1 MPLYDFHTHSFFS
14 DGALLPMELIRRAQ
28 VSGYSAF
35 AITDH
40 ASASNI
46 EQLVDTVRRD
56 CDLAWEEWGFRVLPG
71 VELTHCP
78 PRSIARL
85 AAQAKSAGAKIVVIH
100 GETLVEPVPLGTN
113 RASVECPDVDV
124 LGHPGLLTEAEAHL
138 ARENNVYLEI
148 TSRRGHCLGNGNTVV
163 LGRAAGASFLVN
175 SDTHAPGDLHTDAF
189 ARTVALGAGLTPAE
203 TDTVMH
209 ENPLALLRRLGVP
222 DPLAAQEEQP

>member
-1 MPLYDFHTHSFFS
+1 MSLFDFHTHSFFS

-28 VSGYSAF
+28 VSGYDAL

-56 CDLAWEEWGFRVLPG
+56 CELAWDEWQFRVLPG

-85 AAQAKSAGAKIVVIH
+85 AARAKSAGAKIVVIH
-100 GETLVEPVPLGTN
+100 GETLVEPVPPGTN

-124 LGHPGLLTEAEAHL
+124 LGHPGLLTEAEAEL

-163 LGRAAGASFLVN
+163 LGRAAGAKFLIN
-175 SDTHAPGDLHTDAF
+175 SDTHAPGDLHTKVF
-189 ARTVALGAGLTPAE
+189 ARTVALGAGLSPAE
-203 TDTVMH
+203 TDTAMH
-209 ENPLALLRRLGVP
+209 ENPLALLRHLGVSV
-222 DPLAAQEEQP
+222 

>member
-1 MPLYDFHTHSFFS
+1 MPLYDFHMHCFFS
-14 DGALLPMELIRRAQ
+14 DGELLPMELIRRAH
-28 VSGYSAF
+28 VKGYTAM

-46 EQLVDTVRRD
+46 EELVEKVSRD
-56 CDLAWEEWGFRVLPG
+56 CELAWDEWGFRVLPG

-85 AAQAKSAGAKIVVIH
+85 AARAKQAGAKIVVIH

-124 LGHPGLLTEAEAHL
+124 LGHPGLLTEEEAAL
-138 ARENNVYLEI
+138 ARENDVYLEI

-163 LGRAAGASFLVN
+163 VGRAAGAKFLVN
-175 SDTHAPGDLHTDAF
+175 SDTHSPGDLHTAEF
-189 ARTVALGAGLTPAE
+189 ARTLALGAGLTPDEADAALYQNPE
-203 TDTVMH
+203 RLLAKVGLATV
-209 ENPLALLRRLGVP
+209 AGARYV
-222 DPLAAQEEQP
+222 

>member
-14 DGALLPMELIRRAQ
+14 DGALLPMELIRRAH
-28 VSGYSAF
+28 VNGYSAM

-46 EQLVDTVRRD
+46 EELVEKVTRD
-56 CDLAWEEWGFRVLPG
+56 CDLAWEQWGFCVLPG

-78 PRSIARL
+78 PRSIAGL
-85 AAQAKSAGAKIVVIH
+85 AARAKAAGAKIVVIH
-100 GETLVEPVPLGTN
+100 GETLVEPVPPGTN

-124 LGHPGLLTEAEAHL
+124 LGHPGLLTEEEAAL
-138 ARENNVYLEI
+138 AARNEVFLEI

-175 SDTHAPGDLHTDAF
+175 SDTHSPGDLHTEAF
-189 ARTVALGAGLTPAE
+189 ARAVALGAGLTSEEADTALFGSPELLLARVGAE
-203 TDTVMH
+203 ERKV
-209 ENPLALLRRLGVP
+209 
-222 DPLAAQEEQP
+222 

>member
-28 VSGYSAF
+28 VNGYTAF

-46 EQLVDTVRRD
+46 EQLVETVRRD

-85 AAQAKSAGAKIVVIH
+85 AAQAKAAGAKIVVIH
-100 GETLVEPVPLGTN
+100 GETLVEPVPPGTN
-113 RASVECPDVDV
+113 RASVECPDVDI
-124 LGHPGLLTEAEAHL
+124 LGHPGLLTEAEAAL
-138 ARENNVYLEI
+138 ARTNNVFLEI

-163 LGRAAGASFLVN
+163 LGRAAGAKFLIN
-175 SDTHAPGDLHTDAF
+175 SDTHSPGDLHTAGF
-189 ARTVALGAGLTPAE
+189 ARTVALGAGLSPAE
-203 TDTVMH
+203 TDTAMH
-209 ENPLALLRRLGVP
+209 ENPLELLRRVGVSNP
-222 DPLAAQEEQP
+222 HANKETQP